1 MRGGGDGVENSTDL
15 VTPIA
20 VSTAQEQKEEKQSA
34 GTETPEP
41 KDLFVRAQRRKLP
54 DERKSITHKFSIGG
68 HEGYIIVGMYREG
81 TPGEVFIKMAKEGST
96 LSGFM
101 DGLALSISVG
111 LQYGVPL
118 KVIVDK
124 LTNTRFEPS
133 GSTENPA
140 IRYSSSVLDYIA
152 RWLGGKFIS
161 SEYLKSRT
169 SLSEEEVA
177 THTAVAFPVARPI
190 TASPEGRTPSPL
202 VLPGDAP
209 SCLTCGMLMVPNGS
223 CYKCVNC
230 GSTSGCS

>member
-1 MRGGGDGVENSTDL
+1 MREGGDGVENPTEPL
-15 VTPIA
+15 TPTA
-20 VSTAQEQKEEKQSA
+20 VSPAQEEKEEKKPEGA
-34 GTETPEP
+34 DTPVQ

-68 HEGYIIVGMYREG
+68 HEGYIIVGMYGEG

-118 KVIVDK
+118 KAIVDK

-133 GSTENPA
+133 GFTENPA

-161 SEYLKSRT
+161 SEYLKPKN

-177 THTAVAFPVARPI
+177 THAGVASPVAGPK
-190 TASPEGRTPSPL
+190 TASPEVRTTTPL

>member
-1 MRGGGDGVENSTDL
+1 MREGGDGVENQTEPL
-15 VTPIA
+15 TPTA
-20 VSTAQEQKEEKQSA
+20 ASPAQEEKKPEA
-34 GTETPEP
+34 ADTPAQ
-41 KDLFVRAQRRKLP
+41 KDLFDRAQRRKLP

-68 HEGYIIVGMYREG
+68 HEGYIIVGMYGEG

-118 KVIVDK
+118 KAIVDK

-133 GSTENPA
+133 GFTENPA

-161 SEYLKSRT
+161 SEYLKPRA
-169 SLSEEEVA
+169 SLNEEEVV
-177 THTAVAFPVARPI
+177 THAGVASPVARPM
-190 TASPEGRTPSPL
+190 TASPEVRNSSPL

-209 SCLTCGMLMVPNGS
+209 SCLTCGMLMIPNGS

-230 GSTSGCS
+230 DSTSGCS